1 MNAQDIVSG
10 RYRIERHIGRGGMQ
24 DVYLAQDILLESNVA
39 LKTPQPGQPDKRFK
53 SSAKISARVNHHNVA
68 KTLDYI
74 EENGRLFLLKSSLM
88 VTILKISSRPLELS
102 TRTSLLVYFCT
113 FPKALPLHIML
124 ELFIVT

>member
-68 KTLDYI
+68 KTLD
-74 EENGRLFLLKSSLM
+74 
-88 VTILKISSRPLELS
+88 
-102 TRTSLLVYFCT
+102 
-113 FPKALPLHIML
+113 
-124 ELFIVT
+124 